1 MMYQSDGLQNKR
13 DPNVFLGNFAEG
25 IIEDIQR
32 ARRRTPGDYA
42 LKGVPGGM
50 EIKDE
55 ERRKD
60 YI

>member
-1 MMYQSDGLQNKR
+1 MYPLDGLQSKR
-13 DPNVFLGNFAEG
+13 DPNLFLGDFAQG

-32 ARRRTPGDYA
+32 ARMRTPGDYA

-55 ERRKD
+55 ERRK
-60 YI
+60 YYT